1 MCLYWQCLPLINNLW
16 LWKGV
21 NGLILVCSQAAF
33 NRTQWW
39 WKQLVLFQLFST
51 WAFHEYTGI
60 INVWC
65 FKSVIS
71 LSFPVFILSSIRHI
85 LSNLYD
91 LSQALWLILTII
103 MQFIL
108 VMSTSLYCKPST
120 LYSVLKSYFLVYI
133 TWWRRTYHV
142 QVISGNEQSFIHFQ
156 LYIQFAVINICEQ
169 RLPTNRTHVIPGL
182 QYIE

>member
-51 WAFHEYTGI
+51 WAFHDYTGI
-60 INVWC
+60 INVQC

-71 LSFPVFILSSIRHI
+71 LSFPVFILSLIRHI
-85 LSNLYD
+85 LSNLWS
-91 LSQALWLILTII
+91 LSGTMVNPYNYHAIYSSHEY
-103 MQFIL
+103 FS
-108 VMSTSLYCKPST
+108 VYCKPST
-120 LYSVLKSYFLVYI
+120 LYYVLNSYFLVYI